1 MPNSDTT
8 AATIAR
14 QTGKKIDNPPLR
26 PFRLVQRVVRAYREQ
41 MAKETEAFLSTRFA
55 ALDRSTGQ
63 LQSRIL
69 DRADPLEELW
79 RLSAR
84 PPRAF

>member
-55 ALDRSTGQ
+55 
-63 LQSRIL
+63 
-69 DRADPLEELW
+69 P
-79 RLSAR
+79 
-84 PPRAF
+84 